1 MGPWYQRWVLMNA
14 GAGTTTVTEAASAA
28 TPLASHNLALVWRF
42 PLGHL
47 PAIDLRL
54 PWTATTTEQEHEL
67 VLGRDAGCAVQL
79 TGSDVSRR
87 HAALRRPSADGGA
100 TIVDLGSRNGVF
112 VNGRRVAE
120 AALRPGD
127 VVRLGGWVGVVT
139 ATPGEVV
146 EVTPGF
152 WGGAAL
158 QAALAPLRQV
168 AATDLPVILQG
179 ETGTGKELVA
189 RALHGWSDRR
199 GPFVAVNCA
208 ALPEALAEGE
218 LFGYRRGAF
227 TGADR
232 TNPGF
237 FRNADGGTLLLD
249 EVADLPIGVQ
259 AKLLRALEQREIQP
273 LGEARPVPVDVRVV
287 VAGQQ
292 GLGEL
297 VRAQRFR
304 ADLLARLDGLSV
316 RLPPLRQRRED
327 VLPLFSRLLDSLGAG
342 RAPAFECDFAER
354 LCVHD
359 WPFNV
364 RELVFLVR
372 RLLALYGSDQ
382 TLRAHHLP
390 ARMLEEGSSTSPAPG
405 GDGGAAAPGA
415 EPIQLP
421 ALIVALRASGGNV
434 ARAATILGIS
444 RQRAYRLMEGQSI
457 DLESIRGTPERPR

>member
-1 MGPWYQRWVLMNA
+1 MNA
-14 GAGTTTVTEAASAA
+14 GAGTTTVTEAASTSTLLAA
-28 TPLASHNLALVWRF
+28 HNLALVWRF
-42 PLGHL
+42 PLGNA
-47 PAIDLRL
+47 PAVDLRL
-54 PWTATTTEQEHEL
+54 PWATGDQGSQEL
-67 VLGRDAGCAVQL
+67 ILGRDDACAVRL
-79 TGSDVSRR
+79 SGSDVSRR
-87 HAALRRPSADGGA
+87 HAALRRPSADAGA
-100 TIVDLGSRNGVF
+100 TIADLGSRNGVF
-112 VNGRRVAE
+112 VNGRRVTE
-120 AALRPGD
+120 AALGPGD

-139 ATPGEVV
+139 AMPGDVL

-152 WGGAAL
+152 WGGATL
-158 QAALAPLRQV
+158 QTALAPVRQV
-168 AATDLPVILQG
+168 ASTDLPVILQG

-189 RALHGWSDRR
+189 RALHQWSERR
-199 GPFVAVNCA
+199 GSFVAVNCA

-249 EVADLPIGVQ
+249 EVGDLPLAVQ

-292 GLGEL
+292 ALGEL

-316 RLPPLRQRRED
+316 RLSPLRERRED
-327 VLPLFSRLLDSLGAG
+327 VLPLFSRLLDSFAAG
-342 RAPAFECDFAER
+342 RTPAFETDFAER

-372 RLLALYGSDQ
+372 RLIALHGPEK

-390 ARMLEEGSSTSPAPG
+390 ARMTETAGAAPAPG
-405 GDGGAAAPGA
+405 ATAGDGTSDGEGAGAPLA
-415 EPIQLP
+415 EPVQLP
-421 ALIVALRASGGNV
+421 ALMVALRTSGGNV

-444 RQRAYRLMEGQSI
+444 RQRAYRLMEGQSV
-457 DLESIRGTPERPR
+457 DLDSIRGVAERPR